1 MTLILK
7 KIGDWLDRL
16 SYPILIPIA
25 LLLGLAPFTPEP
37 HLVETTQMLFE
48 GRLTEPIYI
57 FDFLMHGF
65 PTILLVA
72 KVAYDVRRRGSKSD
86 VPVG

>member
-1 MTLILK
+1 MQSLIKLLDK
-7 KIGDWLDRL
+7 WLSRL
-16 SYPILIPIA
+16 SYPILIVAA

-57 FDFLMHGF
+57 FDFVMHSF
-65 PTILLVA
+65 PIMLLVVKIA
-72 KVAYDVRRRGSKSD
+72 RDPRHRKPA
-86 VPVG
+86 PQ

>member
-1 MTLILK
+1 MAVVLSKL
-7 KIGDWLDRL
+7 GEWLDRL
-16 SYPILIPIA
+16 SYVILIPAA

-57 FDFLMHGF
+57 FDFFMHGF
-65 PTILLVA
+65 GIMLLVA
-72 KVAYDVRRRGSKSD
+72 KVARDVSRRKAD
-86 VPVG
+86 LA